1 MKPAAIKTAVIFL
14 ILTSALAAGAI
25 PPAYDGPLGNPEEP
39 AMRPYKWLFR
49 GVLSLLAQPV
59 IAFKEGNMKTPVL
72 GSVEV
77 VRGLRRGAIE
87 LDESIVRGLVFA
99 PPPPPG
105 SWKQMGYVN
114 TFLEED
120 PFLAYLADFLA
131 GGYPYGLKVHGAF
144 GLDFIGNVTGAAK
157 AGEDAVELS
166 AKIFAVQQVV
176 DLVPIYGK
184 VDRDMIES
192 RAEETRFNRGVART
206 LREPLETDRQRAQ
219 RMYIGERA
227 TINKKTELR
236 GNVLRAVR

>member
-1 MKPAAIKTAVIFL
+1 MKSANAKAVIVL
-14 ILTSALAAGAI
+14 LLTSTFAAHAV
-25 PPAYDGPLGNPEEP
+25 PPAYVGPLGNPEEP

-49 GVLSLLAQPV
+49 GVLALLAHPV

-87 LDESIVRGLVFA
+87 LDESIFRGLVFT

-105 SWKQMGYVN
+105 SWKEMGYVN
-114 TFLEED
+114 TFLERD

-131 GGYPYGLKVHGAF
+131 GGYPYGLKVHGPL

-157 AGEDAVELS
+157 AGQEAVELS
-166 AKIFAVQQVV
+166 AVIFAGQQVV
-176 DLVPIYGK
+176 DLAPMYGR
-184 VDRDMIES
+184 VERELIEA
-192 RAEETRFNRGVART
+192 RAKEIRFNRRVNRT

-227 TINKKTELR
+227 TINRKNELR
-236 GNVLRAVR
+236 GNVFRAVR